1 MTWCWWCCHEIE
13 GTSLQVPYK
22 YDPMRNKFHTCGQ
35 FCSWSCMKT
44 YVIEKYGANRCGVIM
59 ANVVVMRKKL
69 YGTIGTIVR
78 APSRFSLKEFG
89 GPLTIEEFRKGITID
104 TGAQQAV
111 LTYETQNAET
121 FVRQPTT
128 TAPVAP
134 YSTKMAEI
142 SSSLGTNEPLRLKRP
157 KPLKR
162 DENNLEKTLGI
173 TRKKN

>member
-1 MTWCWWCCHEIE
+1 
-13 GTSLQVPYK
+13 
-22 YDPMRNKFHTCGQ
+22 
-35 FCSWSCMKT
+35 MKT
-44 YVIEKYGANRCGVIM
+44 YVIEKYGDNRCGIIM

-89 GPLTIEEFRKGITID
+89 GPLTIEEFRKGITMD
-104 TGAQQAV
+104 SGVQKAA
-111 LTYETQNAET
+111 LTYEPQEGEA

-128 TAPVAP
+128 AATATP
-134 YSTKMAEI
+134 YNTKLAEI